1 MNPERNTKKRIPQPV
16 RPGKVAR
23 VPMVMQMEALEC
35 GAACLD
41 MILAYYGRFVPLS
54 QLRKECG
61 VNRDGSNLGTIIAC
75 AEYYGLKASA
85 CRASAEELKTKAEC
99 PCMLFWNG
107 NHFVVLDGYKNGR
120 FTINDP
126 GAGIVTYR
134 EEQFAKEYSGIC
146 TMFRP
151 TEAFVPGG
159 TRDSVVGY
167 LKSNLKGALPMTVL
181 ILITTLIF
189 VLTGILQPVFPR
201 FLLDYLLTGRASSS
215 WNRIFFTGFAVIAAI
230 QLIVLWIRNAYLV
243 KMQGKMAIYSS
254 TKFLWHVLK
263 LPMDFFSQRYPSD
276 IINRSFANESIAYTV
291 IMDYVPLVLQF
302 ASMLFYLVMMV
313 VYSPFLT
320 AVGVA
325 AMIVNLIVTLAVSRK
340 SSNEMR
346 VRLKNEAEFSNAG
359 VNGIQM
365 IETIKSCG
373 SESGYFRKWAGL
385 AAEFNN
391 ETVEINR
398 IDTLYEAVSGFV
410 TNLTSGLILC
420 ISVGLVMKGEWTIG
434 LVSVFAAYM
443 NQFTAPSMALVSSIA
458 SFRELSTNIERVK
471 DVMDYREDPVFE
483 NTQDADHAG
492 YRKLTGNIEIK
503 NVTFGYNTFKEPLI
517 RDFSMK
523 ISPGERIAFV
533 GSSGSGK
540 STMAKLLTGLCKPWE
555 GEILYDGKTIDEIDR
570 NIFVASVASVDQS
583 IAMFPDTIYNNITM
597 WDQSIPEDVVVQA
610 AKDAE
615 IYEDIMN
622 CENGLETRMIEGGR
636 NFSGGQRQRIEIAR
650 ALASEPSILIMDEAT
665 SALDAETEYKIIKEV
680 RRKRLTTIMIS
691 HRLSAVRDCDCIIV
705 LKNGV
710 VLDRGT
716 HTELMERCAYYAEMI
731 TNE

>member
-1 MNPERNTKKRIPQPV
+1 
-16 RPGKVAR
+16 
-23 VPMVMQMEALEC
+23 MVMQMQALEC

-61 VNRDGSNLGTIIAC
+61 VNRDGSSLGTIISC
-75 AEYYGLKASA
+75 AKYYGLDANAYKI
-85 CRASAEELKTKAEC
+85 SAEELKITIEC

-120 FTINDP
+120 FKINDP

-134 EEQFAKEYSGIC
+134 EEEFMKEYSGIC
-146 TMFRP
+146 AMFSP
-151 TEAFVPGG
+151 TETFEPGG
-159 TRDSVVGY
+159 SRDSVIGY
-167 LKSNLKGALPMTVL
+167 LKSNLKGALPMAVL
-181 ILITTLIF
+181 ILITTLIL
-189 VLTGILQPVFPR
+189 VLIGILQPVFPR
-201 FLLDYLLTGRASSS
+201 FMLDYLLTGRASSS
-215 WNRIFFTGFAVIAAI
+215 WNKIFFTGFIVIAVI
-230 QLIVLWIRNAYLV
+230 QLIVLWIQNSYLV

-254 TKFLWHVLK
+254 TKFMWHVLQ

-276 IINRSFANESIAYTV
+276 IINRSFANESVAYTI
-291 IMDYVPLVLQF
+291 IMDYVPLTLQF
-302 ASMLFYLVMMV
+302 FSMLFYLVMMLA
-313 VYSPFLT
+313 YSPMLT
-320 AVGVA
+320 AVGIIGMIINLLVTRA
-325 AMIVNLIVTLAVSRK
+325 ASK
-340 SSNEMR
+340 HSSNLMR

-385 AAEFNN
+385 AAEYNN
-391 ETVEINR
+391 GTVEINQVNT
-398 IDTLYEAVSGFV
+398 IYEAVSGFI
-410 TNLTSGLILC
+410 TNLMSGLILC
-420 ISVGLVMKGEWTIG
+420 ISVGLVMRGEWTIG
-434 LVSVFAAYM
+434 IVSAFAAYL
-443 NQFTAPSMALVSSIA
+443 NQFTAPSMALVTSIA

-471 DVMDYREDPVFE
+471 DVMEYKEDSVFAEAPVTASE
-483 NTQDADHAG
+483 EYH
-492 YRKLTGNIEIK
+492 KLTGNIEIK

-517 RDFSMK
+517 RNFSMK

-540 STMAKLLTGLCKPWE
+540 STIAKLLTGLCKPWE
-555 GEILYDGKTIDEIDR
+555 GEILYDGRKIEDIDR
-570 NIFVASVASVDQS
+570 NIFVASVSSVDQS
-583 IAMFPDTIYNNITM
+583 ISMFPDTIYNNITM

-622 CENGLETRMIEGGR
+622 CEKGMETRMIEGGR

-650 ALASEPSILIMDEAT
+650 ALATEPSILIMDEAT
-665 SALDAETEYKIIKEV
+665 SALDAETEYKIIKGI
-680 RRKRLTTIMIS
+680 RKKQLTTIMIS

-716 HTELMERCAYYAEMI
+716 HGELMERCEYYAEMI

>member
-1 MNPERNTKKRIPQPV
+1 
-16 RPGKVAR
+16 
-23 VPMVMQMEALEC
+23 MVMQMEALEC

-61 VNRDGSNLGTIIAC
+61 VNRDGSSLSIIISC
-75 AEYYGLKASA
+75 AKYYGLEAGAYRVSV
-85 CRASAEELKTKAEC
+85 EELKTKAEF

-107 NHFVVLDGYKNGR
+107 NHFVVLDGYKNGQ
-120 FTINDP
+120 FIINDP
-126 GAGIVTYR
+126 GAGIVTYS

-146 TMFRP
+146 AMFSP
-151 TEAFVPGG
+151 SETFEPGG
-159 TRDSVVGY
+159 TRDSVIGY

-181 ILITTLIF
+181 ILITMLIL
-189 VLTGILQPVFPR
+189 VLIGIIQPVFPR
-201 FLLDYLLTGRASSS
+201 FMLDYLLTGRASSS
-215 WNRIFFTGFAVIAAI
+215 WNKIFFTGFIVIAVI
-230 QLIVLWIRNAYLV
+230 QLIVLWIQNSYLV

-254 TKFLWHVLK
+254 TKFMWHVLQ

-276 IINRSFANESIAYTV
+276 IINRSFANESVAYTI
-291 IMDYVPLVLQF
+291 IMDYVPLTLKF
-302 ASMLFYLVMMV
+302 ASMLFYLVMMM

-320 AVGVA
+320 VVGIA
-325 AMIVNLIVTLAVSRK
+325 AMIVNLIMTWAVSRD
-340 SSNEMR
+340 SSNQMR
-346 VRLKNEAEFSNAG
+346 VRLKNEAEFSNVG
-359 VNGIQM
+359 VNGIRM

-398 IDTLYEAVSGFV
+398 INTLYEAASEFI

-434 LVSVFAAYM
+434 IVSVFAAYL
-443 NQFTAPSMALVSSIA
+443 NQFTAPSMDLVSSIV

-471 DVMDYREDPVFE
+471 DVMEYKEDSVFAETPVNASE
-483 NTQDADHAG
+483 EYH
-492 YRKLTGNIEIK
+492 KLTGNIEIK

-523 ISPGERIAFV
+523 ISPGDRIAFV

-540 STMAKLLTGLCKPWE
+540 STIARLLTGLCKPWE
-555 GEILYDGKTIDEIDR
+555 GEILYDGRKIEDIDR
-570 NIFVASVASVDQS
+570 NIFVASVTSVDQS
-583 IAMFPDTIYNNITM
+583 ISMFPDTVYNNITM
-597 WDQSIPEDVVVQA
+597 WDQSIPEEVVIQA

-622 CENGLETRMIEGGR
+622 CENGMETRMIEEGR
-636 NFSGGQRQRIEIAR
+636 NFSGGERQRIEIAR
-650 ALASEPSILIMDEAT
+650 ALAAEPTVLIMDEAT
-665 SALDAETEYKIIKEV
+665 SALDAETEYKIIKGI
-680 RRKRLTTIMIS
+680 RKKQLTTIMIS

-716 HTELMERCAYYAEMI
+716 HGELMERCEYYAEMI

>member
-1 MNPERNTKKRIPQPV
+1 MNPIISTKNRIHKPV

-61 VNRDGSNLGTIIAC
+61 VNRDGSSLSIIISC
-75 AEYYGLKASA
+75 AKYYGLEAGAYRVSV
-85 CRASAEELKTKAEC
+85 EELKTKVEF

-107 NHFVVLDGYKNGR
+107 NHFVVLDGYKNGQ
-120 FTINDP
+120 FIINDP
-126 GAGIVTYR
+126 GAGIVTYS

-146 TMFRP
+146 AMFSP
-151 TEAFVPGG
+151 SEEFEPGG
-159 TRDSVVGY
+159 TRDSVIGY

-181 ILITTLIF
+181 ILITMLIL
-189 VLTGILQPVFPR
+189 VLIGIIQPVFPR
-201 FLLDYLLTGRASSS
+201 FMLDYLLTGRASSS
-215 WNRIFFTGFAVIAAI
+215 WNKIFFTGFIVIAVI
-230 QLIVLWIRNAYLV
+230 QLIVLWIQNSYLV

-254 TKFLWHVLK
+254 TKFMWHVLQ

-276 IINRSFANESIAYTV
+276 IINRSFANESVAYTI
-291 IMDYVPLVLQF
+291 IMDYVPLTLKF
-302 ASMLFYLVMMV
+302 ASMLFYLVMMM

-320 AVGVA
+320 AVGIA
-325 AMIVNLIVTLAVSRK
+325 AMIVNLIMTWAVSRD
-340 SSNEMR
+340 SSNQMR
-346 VRLKNEAEFSNAG
+346 VRLKNEAEFSNVG
-359 VNGIQM
+359 VNGIRM

-398 IDTLYEAVSGFV
+398 IDTLYEAASEFI

-434 LVSVFAAYM
+434 IVSVFAAYL
-443 NQFTAPSMALVSSIA
+443 NQFTAPSMDLVSSIV

-471 DVMDYREDPVFE
+471 DAMEYKEDSVFTETPVTASE
-483 NTQDADHAG
+483 E

-523 ISPGERIAFV
+523 ISPGDRIAFV

-540 STMAKLLTGLCKPWE
+540 STIARLLTGLCKPWE
-555 GEILYDGKTIDEIDR
+555 GEILYDGRKIEDIDR
-570 NIFVASVASVDQS
+570 NIFVASVTSVDQS
-583 IAMFPDTIYNNITM
+583 ISMFPDTVYNNITM
-597 WDQSIPEDVVVQA
+597 WDQSIPEDVVIQA

-622 CENGLETRMIEGGR
+622 CENGMETRMIEGGR
-636 NFSGGQRQRIEIAR
+636 NFSGGERQRIEIAR
-650 ALASEPSILIMDEAT
+650 ALAAEPTVLIMDEAT
-665 SALDAETEYKIIKEV
+665 SALDAETEYKIIKGI
-680 RRKRLTTIMIS
+680 RKKQLTTIMIS

-716 HTELMERCAYYAEMI
+716 HGELMERCEYYAEMI